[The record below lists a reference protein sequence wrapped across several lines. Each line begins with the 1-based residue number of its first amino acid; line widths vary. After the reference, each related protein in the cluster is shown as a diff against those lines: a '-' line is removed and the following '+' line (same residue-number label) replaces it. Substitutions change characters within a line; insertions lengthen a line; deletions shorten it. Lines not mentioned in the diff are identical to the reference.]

1 VDSDLPL
8 VESAARP
15 QPPAPTG
22 RARFDAVDWLRGFV
36 MVLMALDH
44 TRDLMSRSVLGD
56 PEPLN
61 LSQTTMALF
70 LTRWVTHFCA
80 PVFVFLA
87 GTGAFLSGARGASKR
102 TLAWFL
108 VTRGIWL
115 ILLEFT
121 LVHLGWFF
129 NFEYTLLIGQVIWAI
144 GGSMIIMAALVAL
157 PSWVLGLLGVALI
170 AGLGT
175 LDGVRVDQLGAWSPL
190 WRAFVSPGFVNLGPG
205 TRVIFAYPILP
216 WLGIM
221 LAGYAFGAVWLW
233 ERRRRRLFVMILG
246 LVLTGLFV
254 ALRFANGYGDPR
266 PWEKQS
272 TEVFTALS
280 FLNCNKYPP
289 SLLYTLMTLGPA
301 LVLLAAQDRERGPIG
316 GVFTTFGRVPLFYYL
331 LHVPLIHMVAIGFA
345 LIQFGDATFLFQ
357 HPFVGGRQWPA
368 DYGYSLPVVYLVT
381 LGVVAL
387 LYPLCRWFAD
397 IKARRRAWWLGYL

>member
-1 VDSDLPL
+1 MDSDLPL
-8 VESAARP
+8 VESAARQ

-61 LSQTTMALF
+61 LSQTTTALF

-87 GTGAFLSGARGASKR
+87 GTGAFLSGARGASKL
-102 TLAWFL
+102 TLARFL

-129 NFEYTLLIGQVIWAI
+129 NFEYSLLIGQVIWAI

-221 LAGYAFGAVWLW
+221 LAGYVFGAVWLW

-272 TEVFTALS
+272 TEVFTVLS

-316 GVFTTFGRVPLFYYL
+316 RAFTTFGRVPLFYYL

-357 HPFVGGRQWPA
+357 HPFVGGGRWPA